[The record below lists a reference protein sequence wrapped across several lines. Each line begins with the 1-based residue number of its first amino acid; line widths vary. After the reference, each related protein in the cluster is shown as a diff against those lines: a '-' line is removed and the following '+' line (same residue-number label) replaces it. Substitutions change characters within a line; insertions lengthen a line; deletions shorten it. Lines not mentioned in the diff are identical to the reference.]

1 MPLKLIVMESDK
13 MDLLITG
20 DLLMD
25 GLKLSVLLESI
36 KFKLDKVI
44 INSLTYGQPLN
55 SLNSKKSKKKL
66 KED

>member
-1 MPLKLIVMESDK
+1 MPLKLIEMESDK

-25 GLKLSVLLESI
+25 GSKLSVLLESI

-44 INSLTYGQPLN
+44 INSLIYGQLIN